1 MTKTIQFLL
10 ILVLVFLGTMT
21 ASFSGGM
28 YFVQNKGQ
36 WDADILF
43 RTEIPG
49 GFLFLKNKSIVYVLY
64 DASKVSDMHGKA
76 VSQPFSPNA
85 KFLPSTAPVINAH
98 GVEVKF
104 ENAGSDIKYGTK
116 HPVKTTFNYFL
127 GNDKSK
133 WAGNAGAFEEVIYE
147 NIYKGIDLRIYI
159 YDTKL
164 KYEFIVHPLADASQI
179 KLKYEGATDISV
191 NESGQTIVKTSVGEF
206 KEAQPYSFQTINN
219 KTQDVASRIVL
230 SEGNR
235 VQFSLPKDYNHSAI
249 LTIDPELIFSTFSGS
264 IADNWG
270 HTATY
275 DAQGNLYSGGTVF
288 GIGFPATVGAFQM
301 KFAAIVDV
309 GILKYTPDGSQ
320 LVYATY
326 LGGNDTEVPN
336 SLIVNSKNQLLIFGT
351 TSSTNFPVSISA
363 YQKIFGGGQWA
374 EPVGGLAFLNGSD
387 IFISGLSVD
396 GTQLTASTYVGGK
409 NNDGISATDN
419 VKVKNYGDSFRG
431 EIELDA
437 DDNVIIVSSTNSDN
451 FPVVNA
457 DQTKLSGSQD
467 GVLFKLS
474 ANLNSLMWSTY
485 IGGNSFDAAFSA
497 KPAKNG
503 DVFVTGLTQSAD
515 LKTLSTSYQPKL
527 SGAEDAFVGVYND
540 GRLKGMTY
548 MGTSAE
554 DGGYLLDFDPNE
566 NVYVYG
572 LTFGKYPVSNGIY
585 SNAGSGQFVHA
596 LDYSLSKTI
605 FSTVIGSGRGVPDIS
620 PTAFLVSE
628 CGNIYLAGW
637 GGDVNRATRY
647 NTASSTLGMA
657 VTSNAIQTT
666 TNGSNFYIAILEE
679 NAKSLLYATFFGSQD
694 RTGQAHGD
702 HVDGGTSRFDKNG
715 MIYHATCACG
725 GSFFPTTPQAWSK
738 TNKSPNCNNAAF
750 KIDIDLLKADFDVY
764 QGQTKNVLKGCAP
777 LKLDLVNTSEGGVEY
792 FWDVNG
798 NGISREEDGGSYTFT
813 EAGQYKVTLTV
824 YNKMSCK
831 RMDVAQKII
840 TVESVNAKITGDTVT
855 CENKTTTLIASGG
868 TKYEWSPVMG
878 LDNPLI
884 ATPKV
889 TIDKTTQYS
898 VKISSESGCN
908 VTKKVTVVVEESKDF
923 SVTPDVT
930 ACAGTP
936 VSLTASG
943 DAAEYLWSGDSTL
956 SETTGKTV
964 SVSPVKTTTYTI
976 QGIYANGCRPKR
988 QITVNVDR
996 SYVPDFEIVRSGGEC
1011 NKPVTYSMMNKT
1023 PNAQRFEWNLGTT
1036 NNFSTANVENYSYET
1051 PGKYTVTLTSY
1062 NASGCSLSTSKE
1074 ISAEEPLILS
1084 NVITPNGDGKND
1096 IFYVPVTGSSL
1107 EIYNRW
1113 GKSIYKSGEYKNDW
1127 GKGIANGTY
1136 FYVVDTP
1143 GGNHCKGWLEVLE

>member
-10 ILVLVFLGTMT
+10 ILVLVFLGTISK
-21 ASFSGGM
+21 SFCGGM

-36 WDADILF
+36 WDSDILF

-76 VSQPFSPNA
+76 TSHPSSPNA
-85 KFLPSTAPVINAH
+85 KFLPPTIPVINAH

-104 ENAGSDIKYGTK
+104 ENAGSDIKFSTK
-116 HPVKTTFNYFL
+116 NPVKTTFNYFL

-133 WAGNAGAFEEVIYE
+133 WVGNAGAFEELIYE
-147 NIYKGIDLRIYI
+147 NIYKGIDLRFYI
-159 YDTKL
+159 YDAKL
-164 KYEFIVHPLADASQI
+164 KYEFIVHPQADASQI
-179 KLKYEGATDISV
+179 KLKYEGATDILV
-191 NESGQTIVKTSVGEF
+191 NASGQTIVKTSVGEF

-219 KTQDVASRIVL
+219 KTQDVASKIVL

-288 GIGFPATVGAFQM
+288 GASFPATVGAFQV

-320 LVYATY
+320 LLYATY

-336 SLIVNSKNQLLIFGT
+336 SLIVNSKNQLFIFGT
-351 TSSTNFPVSISA
+351 TASTNFPVSTAA
-363 YQKIFGGGQWA
+363 YQKVFGGGTFT

-387 IFISGLSVD
+387 IFISGLSAD
-396 GTQLTASTYVGGK
+396 GSRLEASTFIGGK

-431 EIELDA
+431 EIELDGE
-437 DDNVIIVSSTNSDN
+437 DNIIIVSSTNSDN

-457 DQTKLSGSQD
+457 DQTKLSGNQD
-467 GVLFKLS
+467 GILFKIS
-474 ANLNSLMWSTY
+474 ANLSNLIWSTY
-485 IGGNSFDAAFSA
+485 IGGSGFDAAFSA

-503 DVFVTGLTQSAD
+503 DVFVTGITQSAD
-515 LKTLSTSYQPKL
+515 LKTQSTSYQPKL
-527 SGAEDAFVGVYND
+527 SGTEDAFIATYSD

-548 MGTSAE
+548 LGTVVE
-554 DGGYLLDFDPNE
+554 DGGYLLDFAPNE

-596 LDYSLSKTI
+596 LDYTLSKSI

-647 NTASSTLGMA
+647 NFESSTSGLP
-657 VTSNAIQTT
+657 VTENAIQTT
-666 TNGSNFYIAILEE
+666 TSGSNFYIAILEE
-679 NAKSLLYATFFGSQD
+679 NAKSLLYGTFFGSQD
-694 RTGQAHGD
+694 RTGVAHGD

-725 GSFFPTTPQAWSK
+725 GSFFPTTPQAWSR

-777 LKLDLVNTSEGGVEY
+777 LKLDLINTSEGGVEY

-824 YNKMSCK
+824 YNKLSCK

-840 TVESVNAKITGDTVT
+840 TVESVNAKITGDTLT
-855 CENKTTTLIASGG
+855 CENKTTTLFASGG
-868 TKYEWSPVMG
+868 TKYEWSPATG
-878 LDNPLI
+878 LDNRLS

-889 TIDKTTQYS
+889 TIDKTTTYS
-898 VKISSESGCN
+898 VKISTESGCS
-908 VTKKVTVVVEESKDF
+908 VTKKVTVSVEESKDF
-923 SVTPDVT
+923 TVTPDVT
-930 ACAGTP
+930 TCAGTA
-936 VSLTASG
+936 VTLTISG
-943 DAAEYLWSGDSTL
+943 EAPEYQWSGDSTL
-956 SETTGKTV
+956 SETTGKSV
-964 SVSPVKTTTYTI
+964 SVSPVQTTTYTV

-988 QITVNVDR
+988 LITVNVDR
-996 SYVPDFEIVRSGGEC
+996 SYVPVFEIVRSGGEC
-1011 NKPVTYSMMNKT
+1011 NKPVKYSMMNKT
-1023 PNAQRFEWNLGTT
+1023 PNAQRFEWNLGTS
-1036 NNFSTANVENYSYET
+1036 NFSTANVEDYSYET

-1062 NASGCSLSTSKE
+1062 NSTGCSLSTSKE
-1074 ISAEEPLILS
+1074 ISAEEPLILP

-1096 IFYVPVTGSSL
+1096 IFYVPVTGSAL

-1113 GKSIYKSGEYKNDW
+1113 GKSIYKSGVYKNDW
-1127 GKGIANGTY
+1127 GKGITNGTY

>member
-1 MTKTIQFLL
+1 MLKTIQFLL
-10 ILVLVFLGTMT
+10 ILILVFFGTINI
-21 ASFSGGM
+21 SFGGGM

-64 DASKVSDMHGKA
+64 DASRVSAQHGKA
-76 VSQPFSPNA
+76 TTQPISPNA
-85 KFLPSTAPVINAH
+85 KFLPPAASDINAH

-104 ENAGSDIKYGTK
+104 ENAGSEIRYSTK
-116 HPVKTTFNYFL
+116 NPVKTTFNYFL

-133 WAGNAGAFEEVIYE
+133 WVGNAGAFEEVIYE
-147 NIYKGIDLRIYI
+147 NVYKGIDLRIYI
-159 YDTKL
+159 YDARL
-164 KYEFIVHPLADASQI
+164 KYEFIVHPQSDPSQI
-179 KLKYEGATDISV
+179 RLKYEGATDISV
-191 NESGQTIVKTSVGEF
+191 NESGQTLVKTSVGSF

-219 KTQDVASRIVL
+219 RTSDVASKIVL

-235 VQFSLPKDYNHSAI
+235 IQYAFPKDYNHSAI

-275 DAQGNLYSGGTVF
+275 DGQGNLYSGGTVF
-288 GIGFPATVGAFQM
+288 GAGFPATVGAFQV

-336 SLIVNSKNQLLIFGT
+336 SLIVNSKNELLIFGT
-351 TSSTNFPVSISA
+351 TASTNFPVSANA
-363 YQKIFGGGQWA
+363 YQKVFGGGQFT
-374 EPVGGLAFLNGSD
+374 EPVSGLAFLNGSD
-387 IFISGLSVD
+387 IFVSGLSTD
-396 GTQLTASTYVGGK
+396 GTKLTASTFVGGK
-409 NNDGISATDN
+409 NNDGISVTDN

-431 EIELDA
+431 EIELDGN
-437 DDNVIIVSSTNSDN
+437 DNVIIVSSTNSEN
-451 FPVVNA
+451 FPVANA
-457 DQTKLSGSQD
+457 DQTKLAGIQD

-485 IGGNSFDAAFSA
+485 IGGTGFDAAFSA

-503 DVFVTGLTQSAD
+503 DVFVTGLTQSTD
-515 LKTLSTSYQPKL
+515 LKTQSTAYQPKL
-527 SGAEDAFVGVYND
+527 SGTEDAFVGVYTD

-548 MGTSAE
+548 MGTVAE

-566 NVYVYG
+566 NVYIYG
-572 LTFGKYPVSNGIY
+572 LTYGKYPVTAGKY
-585 SNAGSGQFVHA
+585 SNANSGQFVHA
-596 LDYSLSKTI
+596 LDNSLSKSV
-605 FSTVIGSGRGVPDIS
+605 FSTVIGSGRGFPDIS

-637 GGDVNRATRY
+637 GGDVNRATGY
-647 NTASSTLGMA
+647 NAVSSTLGMA
-657 VTSNAIQTT
+657 VTENAIQST

-679 NAKSLLYATFFGSQD
+679 NARSLLYGTFFGSQD

-715 MIYHATCACG
+715 MIYHSTCACG

-764 QGQTKNVLKGCAP
+764 QGENKNVLKGCAP

-824 YNKMSCK
+824 YNKLSCK

-840 TVESVNAKITGDTVT
+840 TVESVNAKITGDTLT
-855 CENKTTTLIASGG
+855 CENKTTRLTASGG
-868 TKYEWSPVMG
+868 TKYEWSPATG
-878 LDNPLI
+878 LDNPLS

-889 TIDKTTQYS
+889 TIDKTTTYS
-898 VKISSESGCN
+898 VKISSESGCS
-908 VTKKVTVVVEESKDF
+908 VTKKVTVAVEENNDF
-923 SVTPDVT
+923 SVTQDIT
-930 ACAGTP
+930 TCAGMP
-936 VSLTASG
+936 VTLSASG
-943 DAAEYLWSGDSTL
+943 EADQYLWSGDSTL
-956 SETTGKTV
+956 SATTGKTV
-964 SVSPVKTTTYTI
+964 SVSPNQTTTYTV
-976 QGIYANGCRPKR
+976 QGIYANGCQPKR
-988 QITVNVDR
+988 QVTVNVDR
-996 SYVPDFEIVRSGGEC
+996 SYVPAFEIVRSGGEC
-1011 NKPVTYSMMNKT
+1011 NKPVKYSMINKT

-1036 NNFSTANVENYSYET
+1036 NSFNTANVEDFSYET

-1062 NASGCSLSTSKE
+1062 NASGCSLTTSKE

-1096 IFYVPVTGSSL
+1096 IFYVPVPDSAL

-1113 GKSIYKSGEYKNDW
+1113 GKSIFKSNVYKNDW